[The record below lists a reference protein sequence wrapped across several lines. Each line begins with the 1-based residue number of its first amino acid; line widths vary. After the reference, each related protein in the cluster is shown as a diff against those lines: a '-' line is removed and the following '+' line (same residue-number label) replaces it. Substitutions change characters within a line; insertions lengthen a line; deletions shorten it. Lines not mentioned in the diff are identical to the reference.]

1 MYIQVVI
8 CFFLCLQFSS
18 FSLLRS
24 FLKDTTPICTVLL
37 YSEVIKL
44 VVCSFFAKDIS
55 SNICTE
61 KMILIPAA
69 IFIVMNIVSY
79 TLLCEISATTYV
91 MLMQLKL
98 PTTCIVSYLTINK
111 KFSHGK
117 IFSVLLICLSS
128 LNICKSKQVTKQYIT
143 FRQIFFALSEVLLSS
158 FCSVYLQ
165 KIFKDKQHI
174 WVRNIEFCFISIPF
188 YLSLIYYN
196 ESTLSVTYIGII
208 FSTLASLGGI
218 LVALSLLYCGAVG
231 KTLVSSCSLVVVTT
245 IEHILYNTTPS
256 FSTFTFYLISVISLI
271 YYNYDT
277 IESGSSKILSRPLLE
292 EESNT

>member
-1 MYIQVVI
+1 MYLQAVV

-24 FLKDTTPICTVLL
+24 LLKDTTPICTILL
-37 YSEVIKL
+37 YSEVMKL
-44 VVCSFFAKDIS
+44 IVCSFFTKNIK
-55 SNICTE
+55 SNIFTE

-69 IFIVMNIVSY
+69 IFVVMNIVSY
-79 TLLCEISATTYV
+79 TLLCEISATMYV

-98 PTTCIVSYLTINK
+98 PTTCLFSYLTLNK
-111 KFSHGK
+111 SFSNSKF
-117 IFSVLLICLSS
+117 FSVVLIFLCSI
-128 LNICKSKQVTKQYIT
+128 NICKSKQVTTQYIN
-143 FRQIFFALSEVLLSS
+143 FRQLCFALSEVLLSS

-165 KIFKDKQHI
+165 KIFKDKQHL
-174 WVRNIEFCFISIPF
+174 WVRNIELCFISIPF
-188 YLSLIYYN
+188 YGALIYYN
-196 ESTLSVTYIGII
+196 DNTFLTTYVGIM
-208 FSTLASLGGI
+208 FSTLASSGGI

-245 IEHILYNTTPS
+245 TEHILYNTVPS
-256 FSTFTFYLISVISLI
+256 FSTFTFYVISVISLI

-277 IESGSSKILSRPLLE
+277 IESDNSKILSRPLLE